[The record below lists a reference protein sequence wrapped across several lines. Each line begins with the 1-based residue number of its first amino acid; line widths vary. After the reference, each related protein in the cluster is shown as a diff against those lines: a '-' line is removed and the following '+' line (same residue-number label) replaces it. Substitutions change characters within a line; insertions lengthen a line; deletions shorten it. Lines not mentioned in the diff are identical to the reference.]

1 VLVVTGILI
10 ADFGEHESRNE
21 NTASEKENCEN
32 RKKYQVFNLAIYF
45 YCTFLE
51 KK

>member
-1 VLVVTGILI
+1 MVIGPTTVLVVTGILI

-32 RKKYQVFNLAIYF
+32 RKKIKYLI
-45 YCTFLE
+45 
-51 KK
+51 